1 MRRYEAPAKLNLAL
15 LVFPPRPD
23 GHHPVR
29 SLVQTIEWC
38 DLVTIDEGAEKD
50 VLEVTG
56 LEVSPEDNLVLEAV
70 ELVRA
75 LTPVPPL
82 GLDLEKRIPPA
93 AGLGGGSSDAAA
105 VLRALADLIRLDEA
119 VISETAGALGADVP
133 LFLQGG
139 TLEVTGIGE
148 QVERLSNLEGIAF
161 AVAVPEFGLSTAE
174 VYRRWDELEGPEG
187 EPLHEAAL
195 PPTLREGMP
204 LRNDLLPAA
213 LDLQPLLGDF
223 MADLGT
229 IWGVPVSMTG
239 SGSACFGYFGTVDE
253 ASDAAAAA
261 THLSLETKGAALRH
275 RGVAEIDS
283 GGETATDR

>member
-23 GHHPVR
+23 GYHPVR

-38 DLVTIDEGAEKD
+38 DLVTLDEGAEED

-56 LEVSPEDNLVLEAV
+56 LEVSPEDNLVLETV

-82 GLDLEKRIPPA
+82 ALDLEKRIPLA
-93 AGLGGGSSDAAA
+93 AGMGGGSSDAAA
-105 VLRALADLIRLDEA
+105 VLRALADLVGLDETL
-119 VISETAGALGADVP
+119 VFETAETLGADVP

-139 TLEVTGIGE
+139 TIEVTGIGE
-148 QVERLSNLEGIAF
+148 HVERVTSLERTAF

-187 EPLHEAAL
+187 EALPEAAL
-195 PPTLREGMP
+195 PPALRKGLP

-213 LDLQPLLGDF
+213 LDLEPLLGDF
-223 MADLGT
+223 MADLRT
-229 IWGVPVSMTG
+229 VWGVPVSLTG
-239 SGSACFGYFGTVDE
+239 SGSACFGYFGTVEE
-253 ASDAAAAA
+253 ASDAAAAVTQFA
-261 THLSLETKGAALRH
+261 LETKGAAPRP
-275 RGVAEIDS
+275 RGVAPV
-283 GGETATDR
+283 